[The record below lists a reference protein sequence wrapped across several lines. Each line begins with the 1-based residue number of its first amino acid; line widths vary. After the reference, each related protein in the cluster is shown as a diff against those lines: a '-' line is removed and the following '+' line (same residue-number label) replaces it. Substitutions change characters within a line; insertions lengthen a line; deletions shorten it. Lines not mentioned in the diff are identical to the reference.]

1 MDKLLN
7 FMSNINNSYDRLVI
21 LGDFNFL
28 DINWDTL
35 SGNSPVFSQLG
46 LIFNTGLFQLMVA

>member
-35 SGNSPVFSQLG
+35 SGNSR
-46 LIFNTGLFQLMVA
+46 FQSTT